1 MLGWSDLAL
10 FSIYKNL
17 HISVDQ
23 VYILLGVQ
31 YKKTAISA
39 APAPK
44 FSLTKIGDTLK
55 IHFLCGQFEKNLS
68 YTSKSN
74 CQTEHY
80 KFKKIRIFFFFS

>member
-23 VYILLGVQ
+23 VFILLGVQ

-39 APAPK
+39 AHAPK
-44 FSLTKIGDTLK
+44 FSLTKKGNILK
-55 IHFLCGQFEKNLS
+55 IHFLLLKICKYLHYTVHQRTIAKN
-68 YTSKSN
+68 
-74 CQTEHY
+74 
-80 KFKKIRIFFFFS
+80 